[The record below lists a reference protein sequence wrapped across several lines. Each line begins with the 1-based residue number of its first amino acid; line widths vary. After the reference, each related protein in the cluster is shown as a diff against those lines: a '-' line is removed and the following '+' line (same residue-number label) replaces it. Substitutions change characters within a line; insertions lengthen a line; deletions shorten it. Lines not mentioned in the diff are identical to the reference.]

1 VPEVVQEDLCALRS
15 KSPRDCRS
23 NTVRVVRS
31 GNQNDFVFKLRVQ
44 HSVPALSKRMHPHR
58 TSASGLDGRLTRRL
72 RWARLRYIEYGT
84 VSRTLQAAIRLV
96 SSVALVG
103 AIIFVYYRVV
113 PANSVTVA
121 LTLVLAILGVA
132 ARWGYAESIAASIAG
147 MLGLD
152 YFFLPPIGKLTI
164 SDPEN
169 WVALAAFLVTAV
181 TASELSVR
189 ARHRAAET
197 IARRQEV
204 ERLYALGQT
213 LLLSGSVRSA
223 ARDIVNSIIRTFE
236 MPGAVFFNQLTG
248 EFFRSDVR
256 GSISD
261 EQLRRVAET
270 GEPLIDAHAQIAIVP
285 IRLGG
290 QSSGSLGFVG
300 CTLSEAAL
308 NALAYLVAIGIE
320 RAKTI
325 EETNKAEAA
334 RQSEVLKATLL
345 DALAHDLKTPL
356 TSIKGA
362 VTHLL
367 AKPHDAEELELLTI
381 ANEEADRLNR
391 LVVEVL
397 EMARID
403 ASKLHPDRAPHSIMD
418 IIQATLKEQEE
429 SLKGRKIELHV
440 PPALPAADVDF
451 DFIQQVLKQLL
462 DNATNYSLPG
472 APLTISAQAEGERIV
487 VSVADE
493 GKGIPV
499 DEQARIFD
507 KFYRGRAWRE
517 KVLGTGLGLS
527 IAKGI
532 VEAHGGKIWVTSA
545 PGEGSVFSFAV
556 PAFKGELVS

>member
-1 VPEVVQEDLCALRS
+1 MSRPLR
-15 KSPRDCRS
+15 
-23 NTVRVVRS
+23 
-31 GNQNDFVFKLRVQ
+31 
-44 HSVPALSKRMHPHR
+44 
-58 TSASGLDGRLTRRL
+58 
-72 RWARLRYIEYGT
+72 
-84 VSRTLQAAIRLV
+84 AAIRLV
-96 SSVALVG
+96 ASVALIA
-103 AIIFVYYRVV
+103 AIIFVYYRLV
-113 PANSVTVA
+113 PANSLTVA
-121 LTLVLAILGVA
+121 LTMVLAIMGIA
-132 ARWGYAESIAASIAG
+132 TWWGFTESIAAAIAG
-147 MLGLD
+147 MLGLN
-152 YFFLPPIGKLTI
+152 YFFLPPIGEFTI
-164 SDPEN
+164 SDPQN
-169 WVALAAFLVTAV
+169 WVALATFVVTAI

-189 ARHRAAET
+189 VRRRAAEA

-204 ERLYALGQT
+204 ERLYALGQA

-236 MPGAVFFNQLTG
+236 IRGAVFFNQLTG
-248 EFFRSDVR
+248 EFFRSDMR

-261 EQLRRVAET
+261 EQLRHVAET
-270 GEPLIDAHAQIAIVP
+270 GEPLIEPDRQIAIVP

-290 QSSGSLGFVG
+290 RSTGSLGFVG
-300 CTLSEAAL
+300 CTLSTAAL

-320 RAKTI
+320 RARTI
-325 EETNKAEAA
+325 EEASQVEAA

-367 AKPHDAEELELLTI
+367 ARPRDAEERELLTI

-397 EMARID
+397 EMARIE
-403 ASKLHPDRAPHSIMD
+403 ASKLHPDRAPHNILD
-418 IIQATLKEQEE
+418 IVQATLKELEE
-429 SLKGRKIELHV
+429 PLKGRHVELRM
-440 PPALPAADVDF
+440 PASLPAADVDF
-451 DFIQQVLKQLL
+451 EFIQQVLKQLL
-462 DNATNYSLPG
+462 DNAINYSPPG
-472 APLTISAQAEGERIV
+472 APLIISAQAEGERVV

-493 GKGIPV
+493 GRGIPV
-499 DEQARIFD
+499 DEQSRIFD

-545 PGEGSVFSFAV
+545 PGKGSVFSFAV
-556 PAFKGELVS
+556 PVFKGELVS

>member
-1 VPEVVQEDLCALRS
+1 MSGPLR
-15 KSPRDCRS
+15 
-23 NTVRVVRS
+23 
-31 GNQNDFVFKLRVQ
+31 
-44 HSVPALSKRMHPHR
+44 A
-58 TSASGLDGRLTRRL
+58 
-72 RWARLRYIEYGT
+72 
-84 VSRTLQAAIRLV
+84 TLRLV
-96 SSVALVG
+96 GAVALVA
-103 AIIFVYYRVV
+103 AIIFVYYRII
-113 PANSVTVA
+113 PANNLTVG
-121 LTLVLAILGVA
+121 LTLVLAILGIA
-132 ARWGYAESIAASIAG
+132 TWWGFTESIAAAIAG
-147 MLGLD
+147 TLGLN
-152 YFFLPPIGKLTI
+152 YFFLPPVGEFTI

-169 WVALAAFLVTAV
+169 WVALAVFLVTAV

-189 ARHRAAET
+189 ARQRAAEA
-197 IARRQEV
+197 IARSQEV

-236 MPGAVFFNQLTG
+236 IPGAVLFNQLTD
-248 EFFRSDVR
+248 EFFRSDGR
-256 GSISD
+256 GLISD
-261 EQLRRVAET
+261 EQLRHVAET
-270 GEPLIDAHAQIAIVP
+270 GEPLNDAGRRIAIVP

-290 QSSGSLGFVG
+290 QCTGSLGFVG
-300 CTLSEAAL
+300 SSLSAAAL

-320 RAKTI
+320 RARTI

-367 AKPHDAEELELLTI
+367 ANPHDAEELELLTI

-397 EMARID
+397 EMARIE
-403 ASKLHPDRAPHSIMD
+403 ASKLHPDRAPHNIMD
-418 IIQATLKEQEE
+418 IIQATLKAQEE
-429 SLKGRKIELHV
+429 SLKERVIKLRV
-440 PPALPAADVDF
+440 PESLPVADVDF
-451 DFIQQVLKQLL
+451 EFIEQVLKQLL
-462 DNATNYSLPG
+462 DNAVNYSPPG
-472 APLTISAQAEGERIV
+472 APLTISAQAEGERIIV
-487 VSVADE
+487 NVADE

-499 DEQARIFD
+499 DEQSKIFD

-545 PGEGSVFSFAV
+545 PGKGSVFSFAV
-556 PAFKGELVS
+556 PMFKGELVS